1 MLTVKRE
8 GYTGKIYRIIA
19 IIGSAKISKRD
30 TDKDVKVCVDDES
43 LCVLKRIV
51 GVMLIALAVVF
62 GKLITLVCAPVA
74 FIVVF
79 LYIMLQIK
87 LWSF

>member
-1 MLTVKRE
+1 MLTVRRE

-19 IIGSAKISKRD
+19 IIGGAAIKKREMKSDAK
-30 TDKDVKVCVDDES
+30 TCVDDES
-43 LCVLKRIV
+43 LCVLKRIM
-51 GVMLIALAVVF
+51 GAMLIALAAVF

-87 LWSF
+87 LWSA